1 MDFKGIITLKPP
13 ADKPM
18 TRSDLVKTVF
28 IWAGASAAIAG
39 YFCYRAGQ
47 QHPAS

>member
-1 MDFKGIITLKPP
+1 MGFKEIVTLKPP

-18 TRSDLVKTVF
+18 ARGDLVKTVVV
-28 IWAGASAAIAG
+28 WAGAAAAITG